1 MTDDLSMGAITD
13 YTGVENAAV
22 LAIKSGND
30 LLCCSDVEE
39 QYSAVLSS
47 VKADEISLVQIDES
61 VKRILRWKQKL
72 GLIK

>member
-22 LAIKSGND
+22 IAIKSGND

-39 QYSAVLSS
+39 QYPAVLSS
-47 VKADEISLVQIDES
+47 VKSDEISIVQIDDS